1 VVGLALMLPL
11 AWVAARDAVLRFGV
25 IWMFMLWLPAAVL
38 MTLIPGDHLE
48 MRYLY
53 MPAVGACVLAAGLL
67 DRIRSRPWRRVV
79 LAVAVAASLLL
90 DGFVYVRQRQIL
102 SEDPRWAREDREF
115 WQELAEL
122 NRTHRPSQVEIE
134 TSLDPQRPDQP
145 LP

>member
-1 VVGLALMLPL
+1 
-11 AWVAARDAVLRFGV
+11 
-25 IWMFMLWLPAAVL
+25 
-38 MTLIPGDHLE
+38 
-48 MRYLY
+48 
-53 MPAVGACVLAAGLL
+53 
-67 DRIRSRPWRRVV
+67 
-79 LAVAVAASLLL
+79 
-90 DGFVYVRQRQIL
+90 VYVRQRQIL